1 MYSVRRPYHIGC
13 IGMVSHQYVFSY
25 EVWDENTM
33 KKPYYNGCIGMV
45 SHQYVS
51 SYELWVEYSVKKP
64 LPVCVLKWIKRLLKK
79 HKHIDIVSCNCFSS
93 YCVFCDVFLDSNSLL
108 MFNYNAY
115 NK

>member
-1 MYSVRRPYHIGC
+1 MKKPYHIGC

-33 KKPYYNGCIGMV
+33 KKPYYNGWIGMV

-79 HKHIDIVSCNCFSS
+79 HKHIDCFDM
-93 YCVFCDVFLDSNSLL
+93 VLDSNSLW
-108 MFNYNAY
+108 MFNYNAF
-115 NK
+115 KK